1 MRRISLAAT
10 FVMFSLSLL
19 AQQKSDSRHFVF
31 DYSFTV
37 KISDPGK
44 PLDVWFPIA
53 HSDQFQQVRILSRT
67 SDLPLKETTESEY
80 GNRMFY
86 AHADKATR
94 PEYHFSIK
102 YDVVR
107 LEHRAQVSAPEKPGK
122 RELDRFLQPDK
133 LVPITGKPAE
143 IAQRQVKPGMTALEK
158 ARALYDYTFATMRY
172 DKTGE
177 GWGRGDTLWA
187 CDAKHGNCTDFHS
200 VFISMARSQRIP
212 AKFEI
217 GFPIPADKTSS
228 EIAGYHCWAEF
239 YIPSGG
245 WFPVDISEAW
255 KHQERKDY
263 FFGANDVN
271 RIQFT
276 VGRDLALSPRQHAD
290 RLNYFVY
297 PYVELDGAVY
307 PNVAYSF
314 SFSDAGDERKTA
326 LVSH

>member
-37 KISDPGK
+37 KISDPGE

-143 IAQRQVKPGMTALEK
+143 IAQGQVKPGMTDLEK

-177 GWGRGDTLWA
+177 GWGRGDT
-187 CDAKHGNCTDFHS
+187 
-200 VFISMARSQRIP
+200 
-212 AKFEI
+212 
-217 GFPIPADKTSS
+217 
-228 EIAGYHCWAEF
+228 
-239 YIPSGG
+239 
-245 WFPVDISEAW
+245 
-255 KHQERKDY
+255 
-263 FFGANDVN
+263 
-271 RIQFT
+271 
-276 VGRDLALSPRQHAD
+276 
-290 RLNYFVY
+290 
-297 PYVELDGAVY
+297 
-307 PNVAYSF
+307 
-314 SFSDAGDERKTA
+314 
-326 LVSH
+326 